1 MRRKVKD
8 EGRVDCGAPPGK
20 HKKSCPQLRQIA
32 LKEHFDKPVM
42 RTVLVESRDL
52 IEIGPTHSAW
62 KSEAEVV
69 DLDVPS
75 GAIVLLRPPVDT
87 QTFRIDQVRE
97 ALHASEV
104 LSVRL
109 IAPPRAAVLPTSVTE
124 QPKKTERA
132 AARDVITA
140 LVEESNTKDRDALR
154 ETCERVMGKVGL

>member
-1 MRRKVKD
+1 VRRKVKD
-8 EGRVDCGAPPGK
+8 EGCLDCGAPPEK

-32 LKEHFDKPVM
+32 LKEHFDKPTM

-52 IEIGPTHSAW
+52 IEIGPTHPAW

-69 DLDVPS
+69 DLDVAS

-97 ALHASEV
+97 ALRSSEV

-109 IAPPRAAVLPTSVTE
+109 IAPPRAVVLPTSVTE

-132 AARDVITA
+132 AARDVIAA